1 MSYLDPKFC
10 YHTHASHDDA
20 SAFRRRQRE
29 RARTAEAARAQ
40 AAVQA
45 EQTKQEAA
53 EKVRQIGGRTGRR
66 VAA

>member
-1 MSYLDPKFC
+1 MSYLDPKWV
-10 YHTHASHDDA
+10 YHRPESHDDA

-45 EQTKQEAA
+45 EQTKREAA
-53 EKVRQIGGRTGRR
+53 AKVRQIGGRTGRR